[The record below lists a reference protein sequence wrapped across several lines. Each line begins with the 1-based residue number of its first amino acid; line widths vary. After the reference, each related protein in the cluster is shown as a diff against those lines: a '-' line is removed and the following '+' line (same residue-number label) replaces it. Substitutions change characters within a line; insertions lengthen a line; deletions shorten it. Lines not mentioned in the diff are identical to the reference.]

1 MRENCTYGSVRGSRQ
16 AFHFLYLRKEC
27 RDCLLDGNIMMR
39 ELNNNLAK
47 VQDIRKKERRN
58 TKRFTNAVIDNTIRT
73 EQTRRNVVYVMGLP
87 VYLG

>member
-1 MRENCTYGSVRGSRQ
+1 
-16 AFHFLYLRKEC
+16 
-27 RDCLLDGNIMMR
+27 MMR

-73 EQTRRNVVYVMGLP
+73 EQTRRHVVYVMGLP